1 MKKIISILLIIA
13 GVSVLAV
20 SCKKEPKQRPVQ
32 ISIQLLCEGSAFEV
46 EGVKV
51 SLTDAS
57 GAATYEEATDATGLV
72 QFIVPV
78 GSYTATAL
86 HKEVIDGERIAYN
99 GSNNNVVVVNGQ
111 TEPFSIVL
119 NKVVSQQIIIKEFY
133 CSGCPTDD
141 GAGSYKADQYMILY
155 NNSSDPADASN
166 IVVAMSAPYNA
177 STLNPYYNEDGALM
191 YENLDWMPAGSALW
205 WFTAPV
211 IIEPYSQIV
220 IVFKKAIDHTQTV
233 SASVDLSK
241 AEYYCMDPSPDI
253 PMFAFGTT
261 YQISENIAADHRLTG
276 SAFAVAPGGWPLDVT
291 SPSLYIGKMDSAQ
304 AKALCENTNDL
315 DQTLGGGMM
324 VAVKFPKANFVDGI
338 DIWPAGNEENCHH
351 RFSSDVN
358 SGHLS
363 MTPNLGYS
371 AYRNVDKDAT
381 EALPENEGKLVYNY
395 AGGTGSEEE
404 DNLSTDPS
412 GIDAEASIANGAH
425 IIYSET
431 NDTGKDFHMRNKA
444 SLRK

>member
-1 MKKIISILLIIA
+1 
-13 GVSVLAV
+13 
-20 SCKKEPKQRPVQ
+20 
-32 ISIQLLCEGSAFEV
+32 
-46 EGVKV
+46 
-51 SLTDAS
+51 
-57 GAATYEEATDATGLV
+57 
-72 QFIVPV
+72 
-78 GSYTATAL
+78 
-86 HKEVIDGERIAYN
+86 
-99 GSNNNVVVVNGQ
+99 
-111 TEPFSIVL
+111 
-119 NKVVSQQIIIKEFY
+119 
-133 CSGCPTDD
+133 
-141 GAGSYKADQYMILY
+141 
-155 NNSSDPADASN
+155 
-166 IVVAMSAPYNA
+166 
-177 STLNPYYNEDGALM
+177 
-191 YENLDWMPAGSALW
+191 
-205 WFTAPV
+205 
-211 IIEPYSQIV
+211 
-220 IVFKKAIDHTQTV
+220 
-233 SASVDLSK
+233 
-241 AEYYCMDPSPDI
+241 
-253 PMFAFGTT
+253 MFAFGTT

-381 EALPENEGKLVYNY
+381 EALPENEGKLVYDY